1 MAKPNAPQKTR
12 VENALAFM
20 MAGVIGISILAILVV
35 LLAYLLNFH
44 QLPPLLALMPMIGL
58 PFGALLMIA
67 LVIVQARNRA
77 KDKR

>member
-1 MAKPNAPQKTR
+1 MAKPNSPQKTR

>member
-35 LLAYLLNFH
+35 LVAYLLNFH
-44 QLPPLLALMPMIGL
+44 QLPPLLALLPMIGL

-67 LVIVQARNRA
+67 LVIVQARNRSKA
-77 KDKR
+77 KR

>member
-1 MAKPNAPQKTR
+1 MAKPNTPQKTR

-35 LLAYLLNFH
+35 LVAYLLNFH
-44 QLPPLLALMPMIGL
+44 QLPPLLALLPMIGL

-67 LVIVQARNRA
+67 LVIVQARNRSKA
-77 KDKR
+77 KR